1 MKKVYPVAPLRIL
14 WLAILILVL
23 AFPSAICFIIS
34 FIDKEDYILKRILG
48 IIVGIISIIEIYLEI
63 RKGDLFKEKEL
74 YVYPD
79 KTIIF
84 CKLQHEVRVAYTEI
98 ETIYLVA
105 TNHDSKDQSRFGI
118 FVTMPYLVIVCKN
131 EEKQMINLY
140 YYTKKQSATII
151 DEIRERAKRQG
162 NFLAISNGNDMIF
175 EFIKANH

>member
-1 MKKVYPVAPLRIL
+1 MKKICPVAPLRIV

-23 AFPSAICFIIS
+23 AFPSAICFILS

-48 IIVGIISIIEIYLEI
+48 IVVGIISVIEICLEI
-63 RKGDLFKEKEL
+63 KKGILFKEKEL

-84 CKLQHEVRVAYTEI
+84 RKLQHEVKVAYTEI

-105 TNHDSKDQSRFGI
+105 TNHDSKDRSRAGI
-118 FVTMPYLVIVCKN
+118 FVAMPYLVIVCEN

-140 YYTKKQSATII
+140 YYTKKQSAIII
-151 DEIRERAKRQG
+151 DEIRERAKGQG
-162 NFLAISNGNDMIF
+162 NPLEILNGNDMIS